1 MASQTRTWW
10 GQEFISAIA
19 LLTDSGRLSRGK
31 SYATP
36 RRVKAIDIDQNFVE
50 AHIRGNMNP
59 YFGVYEEPTYVTTV
73 EFEPFSRT
81 ESREAIALIA
91 AKAGLI
97 SRLLLGELPESIERS
112 FAGVGLHL
120 LPTSRQDF
128 ITRCSCPDYSNP
140 CKHVAGVFYYLAA
153 RLDEDPLL
161 LFELRGLP
169 REQLKRELAKTP
181 LGRALAV
188 EAEPPAIEPVTHY
201 YTAPQPV
208 PLESVDLRA
217 FWQGEALPPME
228 ESASPSAVSGILVKK
243 QGDFPP
249 FWQRNNSF
257 VEAMER
263 LYDYVRSKNKKKL

>member
-1 MASQTRTWW
+1 MAQSRTWW
-10 GQEFISAIA
+10 GQEFLSAIA

-31 SYATP
+31 SYAGP
-36 RRVKAIDIDQNFVE
+36 RRIKEIDIDQNFVE
-50 AHIRGNMNP
+50 AHVRGNMNP
-59 YFGVYEEPTYVTTV
+59 YYGVYEEPTYVTTV

-91 AKAGLI
+91 SKAGLI

-112 FAGVGLHL
+112 FAGMDLHL

-169 REQLKRELAKTP
+169 REQLKAELAKTP
-181 LGRALAV
+181 LGRALSV
-188 EAEPPAIEPVTHY
+188 DAERPAIEPVAHY
-201 YTAPQPV
+201 HTAPQQV
-208 PLESVDLRA
+208 PLESADLKA
-217 FWQGEALPPME
+217 FWQGEALPPE
-228 ESASPSAVSGILVKK
+228 ETASPLAVPGILVKK

-257 VEAMER
+257 IEAMEG
-263 LYDYVRSKNKKKL
+263 LYGYVRSKNKKKL